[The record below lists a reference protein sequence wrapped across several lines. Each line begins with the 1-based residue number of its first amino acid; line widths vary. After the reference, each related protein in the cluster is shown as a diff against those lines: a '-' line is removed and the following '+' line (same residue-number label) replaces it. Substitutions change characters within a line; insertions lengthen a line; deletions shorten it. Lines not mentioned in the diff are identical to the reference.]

1 VAAAFGFMFDDPR
14 PILVRVEADL
24 AKCLAAAP
32 NQSRAHYGMGMTLVA
47 TNRASRGMEEL
58 ERALAIDPNLA
69 RARAFLGLAHLYA
82 GRAEE
87 TEGHVVEA
95 LRLSPR
101 DPLIHLWFMFAGF
114 AKTLL
119 GKWEEALP
127 WLRKS
132 IDANPNNAWSNF
144 YLSACLAHLGRLDE
158 ARAAVGAGL
167 AVNPK
172 FSIKR
177 LRAFGESDNPVF
189 LAQRDRMIEAMGM
202 AGAPD
207 G

>member
-1 VAAAFGFMFDDPR
+1 
-14 PILVRVEADL
+14 
-24 AKCLAAAP
+24 
-32 NQSRAHYGMGMTLVA
+32 MGMALVA
-47 TNRASRGMEEL
+47 SNRASRGMEEL

-69 RARAFLGLAHLYA
+69 RARAFLGLAYLYV

-87 TEGHVVEA
+87 TEGHVVDA

-127 WLRKS
+127 WHRKS
-132 IDANPNNAWSNF
+132 IDANPNNPWADF

-158 ARAAVGAGL
+158 ARAAIGTGL

-177 LRAFGESDNPVF
+177 LRAFGESDNAVF
-189 LAQRDRMIEAMGM
+189 LAQRERMIEAMRM

>member
-1 VAAAFGFMFDDPR
+1 
-14 PILVRVEADL
+14 
-24 AKCLAAAP
+24 
-32 NQSRAHYGMGMTLVA
+32 MGMALVA

-58 ERALAIDPNLA
+58 ERALAIDPNFA
-69 RARAFLGLAHLYA
+69 MARAFFGLAHLYV

-87 TEGHVVEA
+87 TESHVVEA

-101 DPLIHLWFMFAGF
+101 DPLIHLWLMFAGF

-119 GKWEEALP
+119 GKWEEALS

-132 IDANPNNAWSNF
+132 IDANPNNPWSNF
-144 YLSACLAHLGRLDE
+144 YLSACLVHLGRLDE

-177 LRAFGESDNPVF
+177 LRAFGESDNAVF
-189 LAQRDRMIEAMGM
+189 LTQRERMVEAMRM
-202 AGAPD
+202 AGVPD

>member
-1 VAAAFGFMFDDPR
+1 V
-14 PILVRVEADL
+14 L
-24 AKCLAAAP
+24 C
-32 NQSRAHYGMGMTLVA
+32 A
-47 TNRASRGMEEL
+47 TNRALRSMEEF

-69 RARAFLGLAHLYA
+69 RARGFFGLAHVYV

-119 GKWEEALP
+119 GKWKEALP
-127 WLRKS
+127 SLRKS
-132 IDANPNNAWSNF
+132 IEANPNNAWSNF
-144 YLSACLAHLGRLDE
+144 YLSACLAHLGQLDE

-177 LRAFGESDNPVF
+177 LRAFGESDNAVF
-189 LAQRDRMIEAMGM
+189 LAQRERMIEAMRMSGV
-202 AGAPD
+202 PD
-207 G
+207 E

>member
-1 VAAAFGFMFDDPR
+1 
-14 PILVRVEADL
+14 
-24 AKCLAAAP
+24 
-32 NQSRAHYGMGMTLVA
+32 
-47 TNRASRGMEEL
+47 MEEL

-69 RARAFLGLAHLYA
+69 RARGFFGLAHVYV

-87 TEGHVVEA
+87 TERHVVEA

-101 DPLIHLWFMFAGF
+101 DPLIHLWLMFAGF

-119 GKWEEALP
+119 GRWEEALS

-132 IDANPNNAWSNF
+132 IDANPNNPWANF
-144 YLSACLAHLGRLDE
+144 YLSICLAHLGRLDE
-158 ARAAVGAGL
+158 ARATGL
-167 AVNPK
+167 AVNLK

-177 LRAFGESDNPVF
+177 LRAFGESDNAVF
-189 LAQRDRMIEAMGM
+189 LAQRERMIEAMRM

>member
-1 VAAAFGFMFDDPR
+1 
-14 PILVRVEADL
+14 
-24 AKCLAAAP
+24 
-32 NQSRAHYGMGMTLVA
+32 
-47 TNRASRGMEEL
+47 MEEL
-58 ERALAIDPNLA
+58 EQALTIDPNFA
-69 RARAFLGLAHLYA
+69 RARAFFGLAHVYV

-101 DPLIHLWFMFAGF
+101 DPLIHLWLMFAGF

-119 GKWEEALP
+119 GKWEEALL

-132 IDANPNNAWSNF
+132 IDANPNNPWSNF
-144 YLSACLAHLGRLDE
+144 YLSACLAHLGRLVE
-158 ARAAVGAGL
+158 ARAAVRTGL

-177 LRAFGESDNPVF
+177 LRAFGESDNAVF
-189 LAQRDRMIEAMGM
+189 LAQRERMIGAMRM